1 VEKHRFI
8 ELVLKPPREV
18 GRAFEAWSYRELQ
31 RTAIQKRIVGT
42 IAIGTIHNWL
52 KQAAL
57 KPWQWR
63 YWLNSTDPLF
73 EEKMFGIIRL
83 YLEPPPGSVVLCVDE
98 KTGMQALE
106 RVAPDKPML
115 PGKALRREFG
125 YIRHGTRA
133 LFAAFNPHTGKVMG
147 KIFKK
152 HRGKEFCKFLK
163 LILKKHPKVEIH
175 LIVDNFRTHMTEEV
189 RILVAKACGLN
200 WKKMTQDERKQ
211 ILQKPNKRVVFHFL
225 PFHASWL
232 NQVEIWFSFLSRDVL
247 KRGSFPSLQDLIQ
260 KVLHYIR
267 DYNRH
272 RAHPFKWT
280 YTGQPLAVGN
290 LTRTC

>member
-1 VEKHRFI
+1 M
-8 ELVLKPPREV
+8 
-18 GRAFEAWSYRELQ
+18 GRALEAWSYREL
-31 RTAIQKRIVGT
+31 RREAIRQGIVKSIST
-42 IAIGTIHNWL
+42 QTIHRWL
-52 KQAAL
+52 KEAAL

-83 YLEPPPGSVVLCVDE
+83 YLEPPPNSVVLCVDE

-106 RVAPDKPML
+106 RVARDKPML
-115 PGKALRREFG
+115 PGRPLLREFG

-133 LFAAFNPHTGKVMG
+133 LFAAFNPHCGKVLG
-147 KIFKK
+147 KIFRQ
-152 HRGKEFCKFLK
+152 HRSREFCDFLR
-163 LILKKHPKVEIH
+163 LILRKHPDKEIH

-189 RILVAKACGLN
+189 QKLVAQACRLS
-200 WKKMTQDERKQ
+200 WEKMTKEQRQQ
-211 ILQKPNKRVVFHFL
+211 ILQKPDKRVVFHFL

-247 KRGSFPSLQDLIQ
+247 KRGSFISIQDLIQ

-290 LTRTC
+290 RVQTYQTAY

>member
-1 VEKHRFI
+1 MF
-8 ELVLKPPREV
+8 REV
-18 GRAFEAWSYRELQ
+18 GRAFEAWSFRELQ
-31 RTAIQKRIVGT
+31 RTAVQKGIVES
-42 IAIGTIHNWL
+42 IAVGTIHNWL
-52 KQAAL
+52 KEAVL

-83 YLEPPPGSVVLCVDE
+83 YLEPPPDSIVLCVDE

-106 RVAPDKPML
+106 RVAPDKPIL
-115 PGKALRREFG
+115 PGKPLLREFG

-133 LFAAFNPHTGKVMG
+133 LFAAFNPHEGDVLG
-147 KIFKK
+147 SIFKR
-152 HRGKEFCKFLK
+152 HRSLEFCSFLR
-163 LILKKHPKVEIH
+163 LILKRHPNPGKEIH
-175 LIVDNFRTHMTEEV
+175 IIVDNFKTHMTEAV
-189 RILVAKACGLN
+189 RKLVAKASGLK
-200 WKKMTQDERKQ
+200 WKKMTKEERKQ
-211 ILQKPNKRVVFHFL
+211 ILQSPNKRIVFHFL

-247 KRGSFPSLQDLIQ
+247 KRGNFTSKQDLTD
-260 KVLHYIR
+260 KVFDYIR

-290 LTRTC
+290 PQRIC